1 MSFRDVLYTVKVL
14 TAKVRNML
22 GKKIAEKYGMSR
34 TQVCMWFTIFKN
46 VHEQLISTKGSS
58 EVSNRVELANK
69 IP

>member
-46 VHEQLISTKGSS
+46 VHE
-58 EVSNRVELANK
+58 
-69 IP
+69 